1 MTLIEK
7 QILDLLQEGKSY
19 REIQGE
25 LNVSPSKVSS
35 VKYKYSDEINGNY
48 DASSA
53 SSDSATSSGSGS
65 ATTELLVGQLTENQH
80 EIIPPPDCSSNTE
93 ALLQIRKLELEH
105 ERLMKEMELE
115 ERDKEREFELN
126 KMQHKNSITEN
137 AVNNLKRKIESLEE
151 QIQEIEEE
159 NSIVDFD
166 DSDEA
171 DIELEDDF
179 IFEIPD
185 ELQDE
190 FKEYIEKFISWDGG
204 YWDEEDVEKETT
216 EITNI
221 REKLE
226 NVCDE
231 EFEDYTE
238 LDEWQ
243 ILKEAEDFVQEI
255 GDKLKNRIFNIRK
268 KFKFSEEWLKRLE
281 ESI

>member
-1 MTLIEK
+1 M
-7 QILDLLQEGKSY
+7 
-19 REIQGE
+19 EI
-25 LNVSPSKVSS
+25 
-35 VKYKYSDEINGNY
+35 
-48 DASSA
+48 
-53 SSDSATSSGSGS
+53 
-65 ATTELLVGQLTENQH
+65 
-80 EIIPPPDCSSNTE
+80 
-93 ALLQIRKLELEH
+93 
-105 ERLMKEMELE
+105 E

-126 KMQHKNSITEN
+126 KMEHKNSITEN
-137 AVNNLKRKIESLEE
+137 VVNDLKQKIESLEE

-255 GDKLKNRIFNIRK
+255 GGKLKNRIFNTGK
-268 KFKFSEEWLKRLE
+268 KIKFSEEW
-281 ESI
+281 